1 MNRFKKGILF
11 ATLFIG
17 LVAVGCSNDD
27 DDDLIGNWIKNHL
40 LMVLPDPAQL
50 VLSLAL
56 MLILPPDILV
66 TNI

>member
-27 DDDLIGNWIKNHL
+27 DDDLIGNWIKKYDSFLIRSKLNLSVEL
-40 LMVLPDPAQL
+40 LFM
-50 VLSLAL
+50 
-56 MLILPPDILV
+56 IYI
-66 TNI
+66 